1 MNLGENLRLRLNFCA
16 FLFALLLLFLVPA
29 WLISRK
35 KGRKSRSL
43 DEFLHQNDMA
53 TGPLIL
59 YGAMLLLALIGKPT
73 ALGAVVQIGVQFFL
87 SYAVYSLLLLLLLP
101 LLRRFFAPACCA
113 ALWTLPAMAYLLG
126 AYFSYFYLFFA
137 PHLDNYF
144 SLEPVVTLRMGRA
157 MYFVLPAVW
166 AAGFLGVLGW
176 KTVSHLRFRRSLLRE
191 AACISLH
198 EQALYRDVRAALTGD
213 AADDVFA
220 GAESWV
226 SASYADGTELIRD
239 ASLSAAQITRT
250 PIGAPTYTLSNK
262 KRKLMPDDH
271 QVLRSPAASVPLA
284 IGLFRRS
291 TRIILPTREYTDDE
305 LRLIFRHELC
315 HLLRGDNRVKFFMT
329 LQTALGWFL
338 PSMWLGMERSA
349 QDAELACD
357 ELATAALPEAGR
369 RQYASLLLEG
379 DGDDRGF
386 TTCLSATASG
396 LRYRLSRVLHP
407 KKRRSGIVLICL
419 AMALFFS
426 SFGLVGFAV
435 REDTIK
441 QAVFDR
447 FPNAPLEINTEP
459 LWEAEHWKECP
470 DPAALH
476 AALDEV
482 GLYRN
487 LSGGSLDDGS
497 LLMRVRL
504 AKDVEMAVFED
515 GVWVISTEREDGG
528 DGPIK
533 QIKYEFYKTDTP
545 IDAAVIESLLAA
557 PEDP

>member
-1 MNLGENLRLRLNFCA
+1 MNVGGNLRSRLLVCGVLFGM
-16 FLFALLLLFLVPA
+16 FLLVMVPG

-35 KGRKSRSL
+35 KGRNKRSL
-43 DEFLHQNDMA
+43 DEFLDQSQW
-53 TGPLIL
+53 L
-59 YGAMLLLALIGKPT
+59 AMLLIQYGALFLFVLVRAPG
-73 ALGAVVQIGVQFFL
+73 ALGDVAFLGVRFFL

-101 LLRRFFAPACCA
+101 LLRRFFAPACCSV
-113 ALWTLPAMAYLLG
+113 LWTLPAMAYLLG
-126 AYFSYFYLFFA
+126 NYLSIILLFFL
-137 PHLDNYF
+137 PSLSYPF
-144 SLEPVVTLRMGRA
+144 SLKSVVSLMIDKTL
-157 MYFVLPAVW
+157 FLVLPAVW
-166 AAGFLGVLGW
+166 AAGFLGVWGW
-176 KTVSHLRFRRSLLRE
+176 KIASHLRFRRRLLRE
-191 AACISLH
+191 AACVSLR
-198 EQALYRDVRAALTGD
+198 EQALYQDVRAGLTGD
-213 AADDVFA
+213 VAAEA
-220 GAESWV
+220 MGAATSWM
-226 SASYADGTELIRD
+226 SMPYADGTELLRD
-239 ASLSAAQITRT
+239 ASLSAAQITRP
-250 PIGAPTYTLSNK
+250 PIGMSYPIPDR
-262 KRKLMPDDH
+262 KRKRLPDEDK
-271 QVLRSPAASVPLA
+271 VLCSPAASVPLT

-291 TRIILPTREYTDDE
+291 TRIVLPTRDYTNDE

-315 HLLRGDNRVKFFMT
+315 HLLRGDNRVKLFLT

-357 ELATAALPEAGR
+357 ELATAALPETGR
-369 RQYASLLLEG
+369 RQYALLLLEG

-386 TTCLSATASG
+386 TTCMSATASG

-407 KKRRSGIVLICL
+407 KQRRSGIVLICL

-459 LWEAEHWKECP
+459 QWEAEHWKECP
-470 DPAALH
+470 DLAALH

-497 LLMRVRL
+497 FLMRVRL